1 MVFFQ
6 PGSLSS
12 RAHLGFSSLRTCL
25 DKNIEESYHPQKTSR
40 FPCASQELKI
50 SLFSPYFS
58 KKTLSACI
66 SLWSC
71 ILLCSPL
78 PFPPQ
83 ASMPWGLSLFQGR
96 AVVHWQALQKMLLG
110 GKASQEPLRG
120 RTIPVQPTSSDYFP
134 RTAGDMKGWK
144 WED

>member
-66 SLWSC
+66 SLSDHVLFSALHYPSLPKHQC
-71 ILLCSPL
+71 PGASASSKAEQLCTDKLSKRCCWVEKHHRSPSGEEPSQSSPL
-78 PFPPQ
+78 AQTTF
-83 ASMPWGLSLFQGR
+83 
-96 AVVHWQALQKMLLG
+96 H
-110 GKASQEPLRG
+110 
-120 RTIPVQPTSSDYFP
+120 VQLET
-134 RTAGDMKGWK
+134 
-144 WED
+144 